1 MSESLTFRAALR
13 LAWPDH
19 ARFLKPALL
28 ASLTLGLAPYYPHAH
43 VWKQLVNLA
52 RGTLTE
58 PMDVFD
64 LVLHGTPWVLL
75 FVFGGRFLTDAV
87 RRVRTAPPVQ
97 PETEVS

>member
-1 MSESLTFRAALR
+1 MQEPLTFRRALR
-13 LAWPDH
+13 SAWPDH

-58 PMDVFD
+58 PMDIFD
-64 LVLHGTPWVLL
+64 LVLHGTPWVFL
-75 FVFGGRFLTDAV
+75 FVFGGRFLADAA
-87 RRVRTAPPVQ
+87 RRARTARPGH